1 MSEILDLPA
10 DQQDLI
16 RALPYRVGMYVSYAD
31 MDGGEE
37 SASQEH
43 QACEAM
49 ITAYVEDFGKSEF
62 VQGLMEETLKHQDR
76 WSAWA
81 KNLESVPD
89 ECARAVKL
97 LQDKVEEREITL
109 LGDNLLEIGFSVA
122 QAYRESGNI
131 KSIKLL
137 ARLKNMLFGGSD
149 ADGKY
154 ANYVNVSAKEW
165 EALSALALSLGQPLN
180 PQGKVA

>member
-37 SASQEH
+37 SATQEH

-49 ITAYVEDFGKSEF
+49 ITAYVEDFCKSEF
-62 VQGLMEETLKHQDR
+62 VQGLMEQTLQHQDR
-76 WSAWA
+76 WPEWA
-81 KNLESVPD
+81 QNLETVPD
-89 ECARAVKL
+89 ECARAVEVLKG
-97 LQDKVEEREITL
+97 KVEEREIML
-109 LGDNLLEIGFSVA
+109 LGDNLLEVGFSVA

-137 ARLKNMLFGGSD
+137 ARLKNLVFGNGE
-149 ADGKY
+149 AQGKY
-154 ANYVNVSAKEW
+154 ASYVNVSAKEW
-165 EALSALALSLGQPLN
+165 EALSAIAVSLGQPLN